1 MHAILS
7 FAEFIIQSVL
17 QLVIWI
23 VILYC
28 IASTLISFEI
38 LSLRNRFVFS
48 IWRVLEA
55 VSVPLLRPIRRF
67 MPRTGVVDFSAFVLL
82 ILLVGVSGYLV
93 HPFFNW
99 LHAVAGDSAY

>member
-1 MHAILS
+1 MHAILN

-38 LSLRNRFVFS
+38 LSLRNRFVYS
-48 IWRVLEA
+48 VWRFLEA
-55 VSVPLLRPIRRF
+55 VSLPLLRPIRRF
-67 MPRTGVVDFSAFVLL
+67 MPRTGAVDFSAFVLL
-82 ILLVGVSGYLV
+82 ILLVGVSNFLI
-93 HPFFNW
+93 HPLFNW
-99 LHAVAGDSAY
+99 LHALVGGSAY

>member
-1 MHAILS
+1 MNAILN
-7 FAEFIIQSVL
+7 FAEFIIQSVF

-28 IASTLISFEI
+28 IASTLIAFEI
-38 LSLRNRFVFS
+38 INLRNRFAFS
-48 IWRVLEA
+48 VWRFLEA

-82 ILLVGVSGYLV
+82 ILLIGVNSFLIP
-93 HPFFNW
+93 PFFAW
-99 LHAVAGDSAY
+99 LHALVGGSAY